1 MEIAL
6 GMVAVLLLA
15 TVIEGLWLYSRGV
28 ALAEERAM
36 RRQAEEERDAITASY
51 TRFRRQT
58 KAILDGEA
66 DARGVDGDH
75 IRRLLR
81 DEADGAGSPPAPPGL
96 RGAPG
101 GGDPPGGATVRVS

>member
-28 ALAEERAM
+28 ALAEERAL
-36 RRQAEEERDAITASY
+36 RRLAEEERDAVTASY
-51 TRFRRQT
+51 ARFRKQT
-58 KAILDGEA
+58 KALLDGEA

-75 IRRLLR
+75 IRGVLR
-81 DEADGAGSPPAPPGL
+81 DEAGGAGSTPTTPGV